1 MVCYVD
7 VLTIFLISVDFA
19 GIMWLPASC
28 LLSTT
33 ALTALYVLLAG
44 SRLLYTVLI
53 PANYS
58 GESPGRVQAIKL
70 IKIFYITSHQFI

>member
-1 MVCYVD
+1 MVCYVNIV

-33 ALTALYVLLAG
+33 ALTALYVLLAA

-58 GESPGRVQAIKL
+58 GESPGQVQAI
-70 IKIFYITSHQFI
+70 S